1 MIRREGVRRIA
12 IGGITLLVI
21 PSVLTS
27 CVKED
32 TDPEPGPGTG
42 SGTGTGTGTGNSTKI
57 DLSLPSNQNLAS
69 KDGFIIV
76 SNIIVIN
83 TGSDKFV
90 ALSSVCTHEGCAIS
104 YNPSAGNLPC
114 PCHGSIFALTGGVL
128 NGPALGPLTVYKVT
142 KSGNIL
148 TIE

>member
-1 MIRREGVRRIA
+1 MKRREVVRRIT
-12 IGGITLLVI
+12 IGGITLVVI

-32 TDPEPGPGTG
+32 TNPDPSP
-42 SGTGTGTGTGNSTKI
+42 GTGTGTGNSTKI

-76 SNIIVIN
+76 NNIIVIN

-128 NGPALGPLTVYKVT
+128 NGPALSSLKVYKVT

>member
-1 MIRREGVRRIA
+1 MKRREVVRRIA

-32 TDPEPGPGTG
+32 TNPDTNPGTG
-42 SGTGTGTGTGNSTKI
+42 PGTGTGNGTKI

-83 TGSDKFV
+83 TGSDNFV

-114 PCHGSIFALTGGVL
+114 PCHGSIFALTGSVL
-128 NGPALGPLTVYKVT
+128 NGPALSSLKVYKVT
-142 KSGNIL
+142 KAGNIL